1 MATSITCPN
10 CKHPFVIEEAFAADI
25 EKEMRGKME
34 TEWRKRMES
43 LQAEKN
49 EMAQLRQQV
58 AAERQQVSQDRQ
70 RQEEELNNRLQAEKI
85 KLQESM
91 TEHIRKDVAADF
103 ENKLRLLQEAREE
116 SEEKLRIARLKELD
130 FLRRTQ
136 ELANREQEMEIDLQ
150 KRLLQERSQL
160 MEQIRKEE
168 SERTNVKE
176 TEYQMRQKE
185 LEKQLEDQRK
195 LVEEMRRKAEQG
207 SMQLQGEVQELALE
221 EMLRSTFPFDAI
233 SEVGKGVRG
242 ADCIQTVRNQFGQE
256 CGKIIYESKRTKDF
270 SRDWI
275 EKLKADMRG
284 QGADVAILVTQAMPR
299 DMERFG
305 ERDGIWV
312 CTFSEVK
319 SLAYVLRDAVLKVYN
334 SAKSQENKGDKM
346 HLLYHY
352 LTSGE
357 FAEQWSAIREGF
369 RSMKTSIQRE
379 REAMEKLWKAREKQL
394 EKVLLNAA
402 HIKGSIEGIAG
413 SDSVD
418 LQLLDDAAEAL
429 LSPPPNGTG
438 KPDQDDN

>member
-1 MATSITCPN
+1 
-10 CKHPFVIEEAFAADI
+10 
-25 EKEMRGKME
+25 MRGKME

-58 AAERQQVSQDRQ
+58 AAERQQVLQDRQ
-70 RQEEELNNRLQAEKI
+70 RQDEELNTRLQAEKI
-85 KLQESM
+85 KLQESLADN
-91 TEHIRKDVAADF
+91 IRKDVAADF
-103 ENKLRLLQEAREE
+103 ENQLRMLQDAQQEN
-116 SEEKLRIARLKELD
+116 EEKLKAARRQELE
-130 FLRRTQ
+130 FLRKEQ
-136 ELANREQEMEIDLQ
+136 ELASQKEELEIDLQ
-150 KRLLQERSQL
+150 RRLLEERSRL
-160 MEQIRKEE
+160 MDMIRKEE
-168 SERTNVKE
+168 SERTAIRE

-195 LVEEMRRKAEQG
+195 LAEEMRRKAEQG

-270 SRDWI
+270 SKDWI
-275 EKLKADMRG
+275 EKLKADMRS

-305 ERDGIWV
+305 ERDGVWV

-319 SLAYVLRDAVLKVYN
+319 SLAYVLRDAVLRVYN
-334 SAKSQENKGDKM
+334 SVKSEENKGDKM

-369 RSMKTSIQRE
+369 RAMKTSIQRE

-418 LQLLDDAAEAL
+418 LQLLDDAADAL
-429 LSPPPNGTG
+429 LPPPANG
-438 KPDQDDN
+438 KPDQDDI

>member
-1 MATSITCPN
+1 M
-10 CKHPFVIEEAFAADI
+10 EEAFAADI

-34 TEWRKRMES
+34 TEWRKRMEA
-43 LQAEKN
+43 LQAERN
-49 EMAQLRQQV
+49 EMAKRQQQIET
-58 AAERQQVSQDRQ
+58 ERQQVQMDRQ
-70 RQEEELNNRLQAEKI
+70 RQEEELNKRLQAERI
-85 KLQESM
+85 KLQDSLSEN
-91 TEHIRKDVAADF
+91 IRKDVTADF
-103 ENKLRLLQEAREE
+103 ENKLRMLQDSQKD
-116 SEEKLRIARLKELD
+116 SEEKLREARQRELE
-130 FLRRTQ
+130 FLRKTQ
-136 ELANREQEMEIDLQ
+136 ELANREQELELDLQ
-150 KRLLQERSQL
+150 RRLLQERTLL

-168 SERTNVKE
+168 ADRSSVKD
-176 TEYQMRQKE
+176 TEHQMRQKE

-195 LVEEMRRKAEQG
+195 MVEEMRRKVEQG

-221 EMLRSTFPFDAI
+221 EMLRAAFPFDAI

-256 CGKIIYESKRTKDF
+256 CGRIIYESKRTKDF
-270 SRDWI
+270 SREWI
-275 EKLKADMRG
+275 EKLKADMRS
-284 QGADVAILVTQAMPR
+284 QGADVAILVTQTMPK
-299 DMERFG
+299 DMDRYG
-305 ERDGIWV
+305 ERDGVWI

-319 SLAYVLRDAVLKVYN
+319 GLAYVLRDAVVKIYSSL
-334 SAKSQENKGDKM
+334 KSQENKGDKM
-346 HLLYHY
+346 HLLYDY

-369 RSMKTSIQRE
+369 RSMKLSIQKE

-429 LSPPPNGTG
+429 LNSPE
-438 KPDQDDN
+438 DI

>member
-70 RQEEELNNRLQAEKI
+70 RQDEELNSRLQTEKI

-91 TEHIRKDVAADF
+91 TENIRKDVAADF
-103 ENKLRLLQEAREE
+103 ENKLRMLQEARED
-116 SEEKLRIARLKELD
+116 SEEKLRTARLKELD
-130 FLRRTQ
+130 FLRKTQ

-242 ADCIQTVRNQFGQE
+242 ADCIQTVRNQYGQE

-270 SRDWI
+270 SKDWI
-275 EKLKADMRG
+275 EKLKADMRS

-429 LSPPPNGTG
+429 LAPPPNGTG